1 MASGKSSGISP
12 WRTVLGGWFNR
23 SLFVLNLGLA
33 AGMCLVYAA
42 PWLDPRWFAPLALVG
57 FLYYPMLVGCLVMAM
72 WWLIKVDTRALLSLV
87 VLCLGWQVHPH
98 FWKWNLYG
106 GPESVSWNAK
116 EGQWNQPISG
126 EAGDLRIMSVNVGHF
141 RDITQEPPAGSEARI
156 SKFFLEQLISNAKLD
171 LVGMQDFVS
180 LNPYYP
186 GVLQDLYY
194 HPAMEGYSL
203 VGLNSQMKTDT
214 YQLGNQK
221 DSSPSKELSR
231 LSYVGLV
238 VLTKGRIIAH
248 RYVSLGEPASST
260 GMITADIALGSDTVR
275 VLNLHLASNR
285 ISGRELK
292 PVQSLD
298 LQSDS
303 SQRGIY
309 QIFRKIAASARLR
322 ATQAEQV
329 RRTVDTS
336 PYPVILTGD
345 FNDLPYSYTLG
356 QVGTRL
362 RDSFVEAGYGLG
374 NTYARGFPSFRID
387 HIMAGPGF
395 TLKAHGVLRVPMS
408 DHYPVVAVLGKE
420 HVFLDRIR

>member
-116 EGQWNQPISG
+116 KGQWNQPISG
-126 EAGDLRIMSVNVGHF
+126 EAGDLRIMSYNVGHF
-141 RDITQEPPAGSEARI
+141 TNKKDAAEWPINDIHA
-156 SKFFLEQLISNAKLD
+156 KDFLLQLLADGKMD
-171 LVGMQDFVS
+171 VVGFQDFITWNQDRS
-180 LNPYYP
+180 DI
-186 GVLQDLYY
+186 LQRLQQ
-194 HPAMEGYSL
+194 HEAIR
-203 VGLNSQMKTDT
+203 NS
-214 YQLGNQK
+214 
-221 DSSPSKELSR
+221 S
-231 LSYVGLV
+231 V
-238 VLTKGRIIAH
+238 VLIDARLRPSCINLSQSHTSSQSDRASSH
-248 RYVSLGEPASST
+248 RFQGLAIWTRGTILQYDYRSLGEFESAT
-260 GMITADIALGSDTVR
+260 GLLQADIALGSDTVR